1 MNDQTTNGT
10 PGSSGA
16 VNFDSNLVTEDA
28 QLEMHAVN
36 ASPVTPVVT
45 IGGIRELGEIP
56 APVVPAPV
64 VEERVMGHTMSMSLN
79 LTINDGFELVKGQR
93 GLKSVEIDLG
103 SEGGST
109 EWNFYNPFVRSDA
122 DKNTGEGLLRKCL
135 ATLAKN
141 AFSVLGQNV
150 VFLGGPENA
159 EAVISGFVETVRS
172 NIEQQL
178 FPLLPTENLLAVPIV
193 VDGVEVPRT
202 ITFGDLFSV
211 KAWHVTQTDDDACV
225 TNYMV
230 NVNIIVNAA
239 AFYDSKEPHNFVNN
253 AYKYLERTL
262 QRLGIADKIGY
273 HVIVGIDSNNFTEER
288 TRNLIDVLVAD
299 QGYYVMSKAS
309 VESGVQNWVH
319 SGDVDKLFGY
329 GCDVALISPEPSDE
343 ADAEAE

>member
-1 MNDQTTNGT
+1 
-10 PGSSGA
+10 
-16 VNFDSNLVTEDA
+16 
-28 QLEMHAVN
+28 
-36 ASPVTPVVT
+36 
-45 IGGIRELGEIP
+45 
-56 APVVPAPV
+56 
-64 VEERVMGHTMSMSLN
+64 
-79 LTINDGFELVKGQR
+79 
-93 GLKSVEIDLG
+93 
-103 SEGGST
+103 
-109 EWNFYNPFVRSDA
+109 
-122 DKNTGEGLLRKCL
+122 
-135 ATLAKN
+135 
-141 AFSVLGQNV
+141 
-150 VFLGGPENA
+150 
-159 EAVISGFVETVRS
+159 
-172 NIEQQL
+172 L

-288 TRNLIDVLVAD
+288 TRNLIDVVVAD